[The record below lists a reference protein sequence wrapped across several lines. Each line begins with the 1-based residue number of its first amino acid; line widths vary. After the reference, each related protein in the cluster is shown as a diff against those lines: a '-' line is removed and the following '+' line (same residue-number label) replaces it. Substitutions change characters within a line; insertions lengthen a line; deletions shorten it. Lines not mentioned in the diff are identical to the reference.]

1 MQHLILA
8 AALLATLTE
17 CVSSSSP
24 SPPGPGPG
32 PTPPTTL
39 AGKFRP
45 VGSAFAVV
53 TATNAQAKAAFR
65 VILIDPTPVPAEE

>member
-24 SPPGPGPG
+24 
-32 PTPPTTL
+32 
-39 AGKFRP
+39 
-45 VGSAFAVV
+45 
-53 TATNAQAKAAFR
+53 
-65 VILIDPTPVPAEE
+65 TPVPAE

>member
-24 SPPGPGPG
+24 TPPGPGPG
-32 PTPPTTL
+32 PTPL

-45 VGSAFAVV
+45 VESAFAVV
-53 TATNAQAKAAFR
+53 TATNSQGKAAFR
-65 VILIDPTPVPAEE
+65 LILIDPTPVPAE